1 MNIIFFKNILMI
13 INNIKIYKS
22 NTIFDAKGGL
32 DLLVRLYAQH
42 IACSTIT
49 VTKIMNII
57 EICY

>member
-1 MNIIFFKNILMI
+1 MI